1 MKNLLLIFGSCSL
14 FLSCAVVRPGEVGIR
29 QSIGNLSDKI
39 HTQGAVFF
47 NPFTSKVIKTSIQT
61 NDLELTL
68 NLPSKEGL
76 SVNSQISILY
86 RLEKEKV
93 PNIIRTY
100 GLSYEGI
107 ISNVFRSA
115 SADVCARFFAKDMH
129 SGMRSNIEEDI
140 KIQMSS
146 ILNQQGIIIESVL
159 MKSIQLPVGLA
170 TSIERKLQAEQD
182 AMRME
187 FVLQQEK
194 LEADRVIIQAKGTR
208 DAQKIL
214 SEGLSQ
220 EIIMLRSIEAFLEL
234 SKSPNSKVIITDGKA
249 PFLIS
254 GEEK

>member
-1 MKNLLLIFGSCSL
+1 MKKLLLFLSL
-14 FLSCAVVRPGEVGIR
+14 SVLTISCAVVRPGEVGIR
-29 QSIGNLSDKI
+29 QKMGNLSDEI

-47 NPFTSKVIKTSIQT
+47 NPITSKVVKTSIQT

-68 NLPSKEGL
+68 SLPSKEGL

-86 RLEKEKV
+86 RLDKDKV
-93 PNIIRTY
+93 PTIIRNF
-100 GLSYEGI
+100 GLGYEGI

-140 KIQMSS
+140 KKQMES
-146 ILNQQGIIIESVL
+146 ILGEQGIRIESVL
-159 MKSIQLPVGLA
+159 LKSIQLPDGLA
-170 TSIERKLQAEQD
+170 KSIERKLQAEQD

-194 LEADRVIIQAKGTR
+194 LEADRVIIKAKGIR
-208 DAQKIL
+208 DAQIIL
-214 SEGLSQ
+214 DDGLSQ
-220 EIIMLRSIEAFLEL
+220 DIIKLRSIEAFLEL

-249 PFLIS
+249 PFLIPG
-254 GEEK
+254 GE

>member
-1 MKNLLLIFGSCSL
+1 MKKILLLLSL
-14 FLSCAVVRPGEVGIR
+14 SVLTISCAVVRPGEVGIR
-29 QSIGNLSDKI
+29 QKMGNLSDKI

-47 NPFTSKVIKTSIQT
+47 NPFTSKVVKTSIQT

-68 NLPSKEGL
+68 SLPSKEGL

-86 RLEKEKV
+86 RLDKDKV
-93 PNIIRTY
+93 PTIIRNF
-100 GLSYEGI
+100 GLGYEGI

-129 SGMRSNIEEDI
+129 SGMRSNIEDDI
-140 KIQMSS
+140 KKQMES
-146 ILNQQGIIIESVL
+146 ILGEQGIKIESVL
-159 MKSIQLPVGLA
+159 LKSIQLPEGLA
-170 TSIERKLQAEQD
+170 KSIERKLQAEQD

-214 SEGLSQ
+214 AEGLSQ
-220 EIIMLRSIEAFLEL
+220 EIIKLRSIEAFLEL
-234 SKSPNSKVIITDGKA
+234 SKSPNSKVIITDGKT
-249 PFLIS
+249 PFLVS
-254 GEEK
+254 EDQK